1 MAVAGPRAA
10 LPTIDVPTIDVDIKD
25 DKGYPH
31 RMTRARIVMA
41 PVRRRH

>member
-1 MAVAGPRAA
+1 MAVAGPRPA
-10 LPTIDVPTIDVDIKD
+10 LPTVDVDIKD

-41 PVRRRH
+41 QVQRRH